1 MSLDNAKKLMRGVA
15 ETLGCKGD
23 VLGDDGMCTVTLE
36 KSWMPPVHICYIDS
50 DNSMLFFAEIG
61 ILTSENETEILKEL
75 MHRHYLFADSNGT
88 CASLS
93 GDNNMIT
100 VQLKFSL
107 SELTAN
113 DLLGLLNDF
122 AGEAAK
128 VKILVYGKEE
138 EGNDES
144 SNTDISLISSDKLLE
159 I

>member
-1 MSLDNAKKLMRGVA
+1 MSLKNAKQLMEGVA
-15 ETLGCKGD
+15 KTLGCDGD
-23 VLGDDGMCTVTLE
+23 VLGDNGMCTITLE
-36 KSWMPPVHICYIDS
+36 KDWMPPIHICYIDS

-61 ILTSENETEILKEL
+61 ILTSENETRILKEL
-75 MHRHYLFADSNGT
+75 MHRHYLFAETNGA

-107 SELTAN
+107 SELTEI
-113 DLLGLLNDF
+113 DLISLLNNF

-128 VKILVYGKEE
+128 VKILVYGKENAE
-138 EGNDES
+138 NAES
-144 SNTDISLISSDKLLE
+144 TDTVIPLTAEDTLLE